1 MVVNE
6 SLSSQQL
13 SYFTNTCKK
22 MHNGTKAALQ
32 RSVRFSLTCKW
43 LSQAFSCDL
52 DQNVIRNV
60 DRVATLVVTSS
71 SKTERL
77 YSNKELVSNFS
88 VTYNPKIQTK
98 SNTIQATE
106 SNVTLEIK
114 G

>member
-1 MVVNE
+1 
-6 SLSSQQL
+6 
-13 SYFTNTCKK
+13 
-22 MHNGTKAALQ
+22 MHNGAKAALQ
-32 RSVRFSLTCKW
+32 RSVRFSLTCTW
-43 LSQAFSCDL
+43 FSQAFCCDL

-60 DRVATLVVTSS
+60 DRVATLVVMSS

-88 VTYNPKIQTK
+88 VTNNPKTQTK